1 MNVSVDGHAR
11 KRRDRREGE
20 NRGRR
25 ARAARFRCLVQ
36 SSLTDA
42 YIQRN
47 NKKKKER
54 KRERNDKNVIWV
66 EL

>member
-1 MNVSVDGHAR
+1 MNVSVEGHAR

-47 NKKKKER
+47 NKKKEREKEMT
-54 KRERNDKNVIWV
+54 KM
-66 EL
+66 

>member
-1 MNVSVDGHAR
+1 MNVSVEGHAR
-11 KRRDRREGE
+11 KEETEGE

-36 SSLTDA
+36 SSLTGG

-47 NKKKKER
+47 NKKEREKEMT
-54 KRERNDKNVIWV
+54 KM
-66 EL
+66 